1 MESVTKEQQN
11 EKGLSYQSL
20 MKENIKNIK
29 KALDSKIKVKDED
42 HEHEHEHEH

>member
-11 EKGLSYQSL
+11 KKGLSYQSL

-29 KALDSKIKVKDED
+29 KL
-42 HEHEHEHEH
+42 